1 VDDCGGIVAGGAE
14 SFLRLHAEA
23 RSLAS
28 SITKIRY
35 GHMAPIYDDEELE
48 DEDDDGDG
56 KSPASRRMIAATQA
70 ANQALEDAMQATL
83 NASRYLRWL
92 VIAAAAA
99 AVIAGAAVTYGAV
112 SSPVHPPQSAP

>member
-1 VDDCGGIVAGGAE
+1 LDDNGRNVAGGAE

-28 SITKIRY
+28 IIAKIRY
-35 GHMAPIYDDEELE
+35 GPMAPIYDDEEFE

-83 NASRYLRWL
+83 NASRYLPWL
-92 VIAAAAA
+92 VIAAALA
-99 AVIAGAAVTYGAV
+99 AVIAAAAVTYGGF
-112 SSPVHPPQSAP
+112 SPLAHTPPGVP

>member
-1 VDDCGGIVAGGAE
+1 
-14 SFLRLHAEA
+14 
-23 RSLAS
+23 
-28 SITKIRY
+28 
-35 GHMAPIYDDEELE
+35 MAPIYDDEEFE

-56 KSPASRRMIAATQA
+56 KSPASRRMIAAKQA

-99 AVIAGAAVTYGAV
+99 AVIAGAVVTYGAV
-112 SSPVHPPQSAP
+112 TSPAHPVQTSP